1 MRWKPIPGFAGIYE
15 ISETGDIVRTATHG
29 QQPKAI
35 RRIIRPYKKNGYL
48 AITIQFHQTR
58 ERFYVHRLMYETFR
72 SPIPSGLEINHRD
85 GNRENNRLDNLELV
99 TRSDN
104 MLHCFRELNPSLNR
118 VRGTQHHKAKL
129 TPQDVENIV
138 KLSRAGSSQ
147 REIAQMYGVSKNSIR
162 LILKGKNWKHV
173 TGISED

>member
-15 ISETGDIVRTATHG
+15 ISETGEIVRIATHG

-35 RRIIRPYKKNGYL
+35 RRIVRSYKKNGYL
-48 AITIQFHQTR
+48 AITIQFHQKR
-58 ERFYVHRLMYETFR
+58 ERLYVHRLMYETFR

-129 TPQDVENIV
+129 TPHDVKNIV
-138 KLSRAGSSQ
+138 KLSRTGTSQ
-147 REIAQMYGVSKNSIR
+147 REIAQMYGVSKNAIR

-173 TGISED
+173 TGISPD